1 MTFAASISLPR
12 QTCDLLKI
20 VAALLVITAH
30 MASTALGA
38 KYGSDHVA
46 FYAIASQN
54 GYIGV
59 AVFFFLSGFGLMES
73 EQKAHLD
80 LKSFV
85 RRRLMKI
92 YLPVVLV
99 SCLWLSLQYALPSV
113 AEHQKWGGVF
123 HWRTA
128 LYEILWNFS
137 DPVMWYIRV
146 LIFLYIAF
154 FVCSVVAL
162 RLGVKNTFMIFLG
175 LSICYAMND
184 TILGGGIQ
192 KHSVP
197 MFAIGAMTS
206 LIKSDRHAILKF
218 GLMTVISGF
227 AVSASAFITNHPLT
241 GFAHCFFDYLMV
253 LFLVIAISCKPIRW
267 KVPVLLSAITF
278 DLYLVHFKVLIVE
291 SEIMSLTVFLTLS
304 IPISIAISY
313 LFMRF
318 RSLLLNPFIAK

>member
-1 MTFAASISLPR
+1 
-12 QTCDLLKI
+12 
-20 VAALLVITAH
+20 
-30 MASTALGA
+30 
-38 KYGSDHVA
+38 
-46 FYAIASQN
+46 
-54 GYIGV
+54 
-59 AVFFFLSGFGLMES
+59 
-73 EQKAHLD
+73 
-80 LKSFV
+80 
-85 RRRLMKI
+85 
-92 YLPVVLV
+92 
-99 SCLWLSLQYALPSV
+99 
-113 AEHQKWGGVF
+113 
-123 HWRTA
+123 
-128 LYEILWNFS
+128 
-137 DPVMWYIRV
+137 MWYIRV

-162 RLGVKNTFMIFLG
+162 RLGVKNTFMVFLG

>member
-38 KYGSDHVA
+38 KIWVRPRGLLCYCKSEWV
-46 FYAIASQN
+46 YW
-54 GYIGV
+54 V

-99 SCLWLSLQYALPSV
+99 SCLWLSLLYALPSV
-113 AEHQKWGGVF
+113 AEHQKWGVF

-154 FVCSVVAL
+154 LCLFCS
-162 RLGVKNTFMIFLG
+162 G
-175 LSICYAMND
+175 
-184 TILGGGIQ
+184 
-192 KHSVP
+192 
-197 MFAIGAMTS
+197 TS
-206 LIKSDRHAILKF
+206 F
-218 GLMTVISGF
+218 
-227 AVSASAFITNHPLT
+227 
-241 GFAHCFFDYLMV
+241 
-253 LFLVIAISCKPIRW
+253 
-267 KVPVLLSAITF
+267 
-278 DLYLVHFKVLIVE
+278 
-291 SEIMSLTVFLTLS
+291 
-304 IPISIAISY
+304 
-313 LFMRF
+313 
-318 RSLLLNPFIAK
+318 

>member
-99 SCLWLSLQYALPSV
+99 SCLWLSLLYALPSV
-113 AEHQKWGGVF
+113 AEHQKWGGYS
-123 HWRTA
+123 T
-128 LYEILWNFS
+128 
-137 DPVMWYIRV
+137 
-146 LIFLYIAF
+146 
-154 FVCSVVAL
+154 
-162 RLGVKNTFMIFLG
+162 GVQHYMKY
-175 LSICYAMND
+175 C
-184 TILGGGIQ
+184 GI
-192 KHSVP
+192 
-197 MFAIGAMTS
+197 S
-206 LIKSDRHAILKF
+206 LIL
-218 GLMTVISGF
+218 
-227 AVSASAFITNHPLT
+227 
-241 GFAHCFFDYLMV
+241 
-253 LFLVIAISCKPIRW
+253 
-267 KVPVLLSAITF
+267 
-278 DLYLVHFKVLIVE
+278 
-291 SEIMSLTVFLTLS
+291 
-304 IPISIAISY
+304 
-313 LFMRF
+313 
-318 RSLLLNPFIAK
+318 